1 MLTLKQITFTSGLIF
16 VLLSTA
22 VAQES
27 TSPTVQS
34 SSLTIT
40 AAASGER
47 VRIAAPSSVV
57 QMHVEV
63 YAASGEKLFDQE
75 IRGGNVVDWHL
86 QDGQGQRLAP
96 GTYVCVVTVKT
107 ISGKLTQRL
116 GTVSVEEKL
125 VSVHPAA
132 SKQLSTLQAQTI
144 GPLEENS
151 SWMIVGKD
159 GPQTPTVIAND
170 GTDGQMIR
178 GRGALTFRIGNFFSG
193 IDTEQM
199 RLTEDGRLGIGTS
212 NPRAKLD
219 VAGPIL
225 AERFLVAK
233 PRLTGVDKTAANTLT
248 TEAAYSVQPLASG
261 TGTQDRIAK
270 WTDNAGALGDSVI
283 TESAGNIGI
292 GTPTPTQALEV
303 ANGRIVI
310 TGSQT
315 LTAPGGILEIGTT
328 VTNNDNVASGI
339 RMRNLFNGNAT
350 LQQALD
356 VAPTFAPSASIS
368 LARGFI
374 SAAFFAPPPGVT
386 ITDAYGGDAVTIYF
400 NTSGAVTNGT
410 AFAINSPFVFG
421 SLKPTTQYG
430 VHINN
435 QGIAGTATSYGLF
448 VDAQSGSTNNYS
460 AIFAG
465 GNVGIGTATP
475 NSLLDVAGN
484 INVTGN
490 AVIGGNIAAKYQ
502 DVAEWVQARRPI
514 APGTLVIL
522 DPGFANAVVPSGRA
536 YDTRVA
542 GVISARPGVILGE
555 AGTGKVLVA
564 TTGRVKVKVDAT
576 RHAVKIGDLL
586 VTSDKPGVA
595 MKSSP
600 IIVRGVRI
608 HRPGTIVGK
617 ALEPLAKGT
626 REIDVLLSLQ

>member
-1 MLTLKQITFTSGLIF
+1 MLILKRITFASMLIF
-16 VLLSTA
+16 TLLTTA
-22 VAQES
+22 LAQGNS
-27 TSPTVQS
+27 SS
-34 SSLTIT
+34 ALGSSLTIT

-47 VRIAAPSSVV
+47 VRITAPSSVV

-75 IRGGNVVDWHL
+75 IRGGNVFDWHL

-96 GTYVCVVTVKT
+96 GTYVCVVTAKST
-107 ISGKLTQRL
+107 SGKLAQRI
-116 GTVSVEEKL
+116 GSVSVEEKS
-125 VSVHPAA
+125 VSVQPAA
-132 SKQLSTLQAQTI
+132 STQLSTPQAQTI
-144 GPLEENS
+144 GPVEEDS
-151 SWMIVGKD
+151 SWTIAAKD
-159 GPQTPTVIAND
+159 ELQTPTVIAHD

-178 GRGALTFRIGNFFSG
+178 GRGALTFRVGNFFSG
-193 IDTEQM
+193 VDQEQM

-212 NPRAKLD
+212 DPRSTLD
-219 VAGPIL
+219 VAGTIR
-225 AERFLVAK
+225 AQRFLVAK
-233 PRLTGVDKTAANTLT
+233 PNPLGSKALASNSAQPTDTAAS
-248 TEAAYSVQPLASG
+248 AQPLASG
-261 TGTQDRIAK
+261 TGTQDHIAK
-270 WTDNAGALGDSVI
+270 WTDNAGTLGDSVI
-283 TESAGNIGI
+283 TESAGNIGL

-303 ANGRIVI
+303 ANGRIIV

-315 LTAPGGILEIGTT
+315 LATPGGILEIGTT
-328 VTNNDNVASGI
+328 LTNNQNQASGI
-339 RMRNLFNGNAT
+339 RMRNTFNGNAT
-350 LQQALD
+350 NQVALD

-386 ITDAYGGDAVTIYF
+386 IIDGYGGDAVNVYS
-400 NTSGAVTNGT
+400 NTGGAVTNGT

-421 SLKPTTQYG
+421 SLKPSNQYG
-430 VHINN
+430 VRINN
-435 QGIAGTATSYGLF
+435 QGIVGTTNSYGLF
-448 VDAQSGSTNNYS
+448 VDAQSGATNNYS

-475 NSLLDVAGN
+475 ASKLDVVGD

-490 AVIGGNIAAKYQ
+490 AVIAGNIAAKYQ
-502 DVAEWVQARRPI
+502 DVAEWVQARKPI
-514 APGTLVIL
+514 TPGTLVIL
-522 DPGFANAVVPSGRA
+522 DPRFANAVVPSGHA

-542 GVISARPGVILGE
+542 GVVSARPGVILGE

-576 RHAVKIGDLL
+576 RHAIKIGDLL

-595 MKSSP
+595 MKSLP
-600 IIVRGVRI
+600 IMVRGVQI

-626 REIDVLLSLQ
+626 REIYVLLSLQ